1 MGGGKREREGE
12 GKKEKEREKEREKKS
27 KDNFGGKIRKK
38 KVMQLK
44 WMERGRK
51 GMK

>member
-1 MGGGKREREGE
+1 MRERVRKRER
-12 GKKEKEREKEREKKS
+12 KKRRERVRKREKES